1 MPLEAELNNQSVV
14 YVGVDGEF
22 IGTIYLE
29 DQIREDA
36 QQVVESLTKQGL
48 STYMLSG
55 DRKSTAE
62 YVASMV
68 GIPKDKVCFFSNYLS
83 FNHLY

>member
-22 IGTIYLE
+22 VGTIYLE

-36 QQVVESLTKQGL
+36 RQVVESLTKQGL

-62 YVASMV
+62 YVASVV

-83 FNHLY
+83 FNLLY